1 VRDHFQE
8 FEISPELV
16 REMIEAAEDQ
26 VILLD
31 VRDDW
36 EWEVAH
42 LEGAIHMPLDELG
55 LRLQELDP
63 HQEIIAYCHVGE
75 RSVDACLLLWEN
87 GFRKVRSM
95 TGGIEAWSELVDPTV
110 PRY

>member
-1 VRDHFQE
+1 MRDHFLE

-16 REMIEAAEDQ
+16 REMIEAGEQ
-26 VILLD
+26 LILLD

-36 EWEVAH
+36 EWEKSH
-42 LEGAIHMPLDELG
+42 LEGAIHIPLPG
-55 LRLQELDP
+55 LETRVAELDP
-63 HQEIIAYCHVGE
+63 SMETIVYCHHGD
-75 RSVDACLLLWEN
+75 RSVDGCLLLWDH

-95 TGGIEAWSELVDPTV
+95 SGGIEAWSELIDPTV